1 MTTFDIDQKEL
12 VKNSVLIPVAFVAGT
27 LIAILAYSYLP
38 QEIAL
43 LSVISGAV
51 LISLITYALV
61 RTRSN

>member
-12 VKNSVLIPVAFVAGT
+12 VKNSVLIPVAFIAGT

>member
-1 MTTFDIDQKEL
+1 MTTFDINQKEL
-12 VKNSVLIPVAFVAGT
+12 VKNSVLIPVAFIAGT
-27 LIAILAYSYLP
+27 LIAILAYNYLP